1 MNQMAG
7 NNGIKRTLEVF
18 TLVIAIMALGGCETT
33 GKTAHKS
40 VTAASGDV
48 SAAAPKKDEKSSAKP
63 KMKVR
68 ETSKETSRPPAEA
81 SHYMISSANP
91 LASKAGLEILRAGGS
106 AVDAAIAA
114 QMVLNLVEPQSSGI
128 GGGAFM
134 LHHDAKSGVTDSYD
148 GRETAPASATPYMF
162 LDGQGKPK
170 TFFGAAVGGLSVGVP
185 GVLRMMEMAH
195 KEHGRL
201 PWADLFAPAIKL
213 AEEGFAVSRRL
224 HDLIARDKY
233 LGKFDT
239 PGNYFYDGGKAVK
252 VGTILTNPELAKT
265 FRAIADG
272 GADAFYNGSI
282 ARDIAAAVRQSPV
295 SPGGMKVSDLSAYRA
310 IKRNPVCLF
319 YRIWMVCG
327 MGPPSS
333 GGITTIQILGI
344 LQNFDLAK
352 TKPLDPHAIHLIAE
366 ASRLAFAD
374 RNTYIADP
382 DFVPVPAAG
391 LLDPGYLRRRSREI
405 SPDNSIGK
413 AQPGM
418 PGVGAGL
425 LRGADTSEGGIST
438 THLSVID
445 GDGNAVSM
453 TSSIENAFGSRLMV
467 DGFML
472 NNQLTD
478 FSFIPNRD
486 AAPVANRAEPFK
498 RPRSSMA
505 PSLVFDASGKVV
517 MAIGSPGG
525 SSIIGYVAEAI
536 IAALDWKL
544 NIQQAIDLPHFVNRN
559 GTTDL
564 EQGTLLEGVKPI
576 LEKLGHKVRIRPMNS
591 GLHGIM
597 VGQDGLITGGADPR
611 REGVALGD

>member
-1 MNQMAG
+1 MNQSVG
-7 NNGIKRTLEVF
+7 NGGIRRILGRA
-18 TLVIAIMALGGCETT
+18 VISAVVLATAILGGCETT
-33 GKTAHKS
+33 KKAADKS
-40 VTAASGDV
+40 VTAASGDLSV
-48 SAAAPKKDEKSSAKP
+48 PAAKP
-63 KMKVR
+63 EDKIAK
-68 ETSKETSRPPAEA
+68 TTAEA
-81 SHYMISSANP
+81 PAKPEKEPAKAARYMISAANP
-91 LASKAGLEILRAGGS
+91 LASEAGLEILRAGGS

-128 GGGAFM
+128 GGGAFL
-134 LHHDAKSGVTDSYD
+134 LHYDAKSGVTDSYD

-162 LDGQGKPK
+162 LDGRGKPK
-170 TFFGAAVGGLSVGVP
+170 TFFEAAVGGLSVGVP
-185 GVLRMMEMAH
+185 GLLRMLEMAY
-195 KEHGRL
+195 KEHGSL

-213 AEEGFAVSRRL
+213 AEEGFVVSKRL
-224 HDLIARDKY
+224 HELIAKDKY
-233 LGKFDT
+233 LGKFDA
-239 PGNYFYDGGKAVK
+239 PGNYFYDDGKAIK
-252 VGTILTNPELAKT
+252 VGETLTNPDLAKT
-265 FRAIADG
+265 MRTIAEG
-272 GADAFYNGSI
+272 GADAFYNGPI
-282 ARDIAAAVRQSPV
+282 ADDIAAAVSRSAI
-295 SPGGMKVSDLSAYRA
+295 SPGGMKASDLAAYRA
-310 IKRNPVCLF
+310 VKRDPVCLF
-319 YRIWMVCG
+319 YRTWITCG

-333 GGITTIQILGI
+333 GGITTMQILGI
-344 LQNFDLAK
+344 LQNFDLAAM
-352 TKPLDPHAIHLIAE
+352 KPLEPQAVHLIAE

-382 DFVPVPAAG
+382 DFVPVPSAG
-391 LLDPGYLRRRSREI
+391 LLDPGYLSRRAKEI
-405 SPDNSIGK
+405 SPGKSIGK

-425 LRGADTSEGGIST
+425 RRGADSSEGGIST
-438 THLSVID
+438 THLSVVD

-525 SSIIGYVAEAI
+525 SSIIGYVAETI

-544 NIQQAIDLPHFVNRN
+544 NIQRAIDLPHFVNRN
-559 GTTDL
+559 GATEL
-564 EQGTLLEGVKPI
+564 EQGTSLEKLKPI
-576 LEKLGHKVRIRPMNS
+576 LEKWGHKVKIRPMNS

-597 VGQDGLITGGADPR
+597 VGKDGLSGGADPR